1 MLIDSHIHL
10 DSSVYSQDLDMLIL
24 HAEDAGINRLL
35 TPGTSIDSSKNCIK
49 IANDHK
55 NVYAA
60 VGVHPHDADSA
71 QDDYLDSL
79 NDLLS
84 EEVVVAIG
92 EIGLDFNKNY
102 SEVESQ
108 LSIFNA
114 QIKLAKDKNLPMI
127 IHNRDS
133 DEEMENCLKAG
144 DYFNGVIHCYTG
156 SVEFAETLLSMGFYL
171 GFTGIATFGKKEL
184 ESVIRMVP
192 DDRLLVETDGPYM
205 TPVPYRGK
213 RNIPAYVELIAKR
226 IAELRETSYETVAQ
240 ITTENCLRLFEG
252 MYDKSD

>member
-10 DSSVYSQDLDMLIL
+10 DSGVYSKDLDELL
-24 HAEDAGINRLL
+24 LRAEEVGVNKLL
-35 TPGTSIDSSKNCIK
+35 TPGTTVESSKKCIE
-49 IANDHK
+49 IAQNHSG
-55 NVYAA
+55 VYVA
-60 VGVHPHDADSA
+60 VGVHPHDADNTPNG
-71 QDDYLDSL
+71 YLDSL
-79 NDLLS
+79 SDLLS
-84 EEVVVAIG
+84 ENAVVAVG

-108 LSIFNA
+108 LSVFIA
-114 QIKLAKDKNLPMI
+114 QINLAKEKNLPMI

-171 GFTGIATFGKKEL
+171 GFTGIATFGIEEL
-184 ESVIRMVP
+184 ESVIQIVP

-226 IAELRETSYETVAQ
+226 IAELRKTSYEAVAQ
-240 ITTENCLRLFEG
+240 ITTDNCLRLFEG
-252 MYDKSD
+252 MNNKSD

>member
-10 DSSVYSQDLDMLIL
+10 DSGVYSKDLDALL
-24 HAEDAGINRLL
+24 LRANDVGVQKLL
-35 TPGTSIDSSKNCIK
+35 TPGTTVESSKKCIE
-49 IANDHK
+49 IAQNH
-55 NVYAA
+55 NGVYAA
-60 VGVHPHDADSA
+60 VGVHPHDADTA
-71 QDDYLDSL
+71 PDGYPDSL
-79 NDLLS
+79 SDLLS

-102 SEVESQ
+102 SKVESQ

-114 QIKLAKDKNLPMI
+114 QIKLAKEKNLPMI

-133 DEEMENCLKAG
+133 DEEMENCLKVG

-156 SVEFAETLLSMGFYL
+156 DVGFAEKLLSMGFYL

-184 ESVIRMVP
+184 EDVIKMVP

-205 TPVPYRGK
+205 TPVPHRGK
-213 RNIPAYVELIAKR
+213 RNEPAYVEIIAKR
-226 IAELRETSYETVAQ
+226 IAELRNASYEEVSDL
-240 ITTENCLRLFEG
+240 TTQNCLRLFEK
-252 MYDKSD
+252 MNNSDD